1 MSGRLAGRHAIVTGG
16 ASGIGEATAARLRL
30 DGAKVW
36 TVDRAGIADQLI
48 DVTAPGASGAIVAA
62 ARSAMGSIDAVLP
75 FAGIVR
81 PTPLGMDEDDNW
93 DATIAVN
100 LTAVHWLV
108 RAARTDLESAGN
120 GRVVLVSSVMGS
132 FGSADLSAYAASKH
146 GIIGLTKSLAASLG
160 PFGCTVNAIQPGAI
174 ETPMTKDLFV
184 PGSAG
189 GDFWRNKS
197 ALGRLGK
204 AEDIADVAA
213 FLVSDDARFV
223 SGHGIFV
230 DGAAMNTP

>member
-36 TVDRAGIADQLI
+36 TVDRAGTADQLI

-62 ARSAMGSIDAVLP
+62 ARGAMGSIDAVLP

-100 LTAVHWLV
+100 LTAVHRLV

-132 FGSADLSAYAASKH
+132 FGSADLSAYTASKH

>member
-1 MSGRLAGRHAIVTGG
+1 MDGRLNGRHAIVTGG
-16 ASGIGEATAARLRL
+16 ASGIGAATARRLRA
-30 DGAKVW
+30 DGAEVW
-36 TVDRAGIADQLI
+36 TVDIAGDADQLI
-48 DVTAPGASGAIVAA
+48 DVTAPGASEAIVAA
-62 ARSAMGSIDAVLP
+62 AREAMGAIDAVLP

-81 PTPLGMDEDDNW
+81 ATPLDRLEDDNW

-100 LTAVHWLV
+100 LTAVHRLV
-108 RAARTDLESAGN
+108 RAARRDLESAGN

-132 FGSADLSAYAASKH
+132 FGSGDLAAYAASKH

-174 ETPMTKDLFV
+174 ETPMTAELFT

-204 AEDIADVAA
+204 PEDIADVAA